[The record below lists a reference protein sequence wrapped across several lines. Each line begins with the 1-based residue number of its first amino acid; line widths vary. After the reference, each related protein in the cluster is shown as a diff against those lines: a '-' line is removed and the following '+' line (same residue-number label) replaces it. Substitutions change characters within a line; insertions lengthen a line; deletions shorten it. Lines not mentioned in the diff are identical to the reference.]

1 MVIVSMLPQPEFGPN
16 DYREDAPHFSINGHE
31 ILQVTVAFQK
41 GHGKGISA
49 ISQRIFVN
57 LCEKM
62 FSISHLEP
70 NIFFN
75 RSVIYN

>member
-1 MVIVSMLPQPEFGPN
+1 MVIVSILPQPEFGPN
-16 DYREDAPHFSINGHE
+16 DYREDGPHFTMNSYE
-31 ILQVTVAFQK
+31 VLQFTVVFQN
-41 GHGKGISA
+41 GHGKGIFS
-49 ISQRIFVN
+49 SQRIFVN

-70 NIFFN
+70 NILFN

>member
-1 MVIVSMLPQPEFGPN
+1 MVIVSILPQPEFGPN
-16 DYREDAPHFSINGHE
+16 DYREDGPHFTINGRE
-31 ILQVTVAFQK
+31 ILQFMVAFQN

-49 ISQRIFVN
+49 LSQRIFVN

-70 NIFFN
+70 NILFN